1 MEQKKGY
8 ISFEGANLG
17 SVVFAPGDFSKDVYE
32 QFALSDF
39 KKIPIIEKHDRISQI
54 LFDAIQKEHG
64 QVFLLPKVVSFIT
77 HVRSYL
83 DTYHLTSFEFWLN
96 HQVDITEEEKGEI
109 RGKIVGKVI
118 PRSEY
123 QNFFPIQNSTYFKGS
138 HYSYG
143 HISPDLDTTVAS
155 FACFLAAFG
164 AKVGQG
170 RQHWVLPGG
179 PPKDLIEIEFFFK
192 KALGEEVFSV
202 IGSASKKFL
211 ITALDLIR
219 ETNIHRKQG
228 STLTYNIDTDT
239 GHEACVLVDE
249 RGCYLGDWRSSDVDP
264 VRSIIDRFRGFLAE
278 YQYKFAANMIS
289 LFSEENVSQEHWEAF
304 LQREFLNK
312 FNEAF
317 CAKELVQKQRVL
329 LDKFMKEVLF
339 VSKGLDAT
347 MGEFF
352 EVAKSFGFSEFQEK
366 LKSLKSSSFFG
377 KKGDLTENRALLFKT
392 LKEILLLEKEAFTRF
407 FQFIDSLE
415 AAMQVKEKVLKKEP
429 NFVSHL
435 AEYDE
440 IVTAMKDYNYL
451 TVNYQESGNQYPIG
465 VIYREDV
472 TRKVIAT
479 TSWNDFSNPQE
490 TDFKEGVELISY
502 IDHHKSSVVT
512 PRPAFGMVRG
522 DAQSSNSIIAR
533 INFEINDRYS
543 TGGMSLEEIEKAILK
558 LSYSTHTKKDV
569 RILERLI
576 KKKNAALSRGDFYV
590 SPERETLEYLQYIFA
605 MLDDTDLLTK
615 VTEYDVDTMAS
626 LLNRLKSIKLCNEVE
641 VIDFDDLS
649 RKELDFPKKAAKKL
663 MQTPDLYSL
672 YGAIYKAKEEAIDQ
686 TIEET
691 GQGKE
696 THFFQDT
703 KILGSLGYAAVGQFK
718 HFAKNEKNLRRQILG
733 IRNAFVERSKKL
745 YKAKPEVLLHI
756 MMISTV
762 ASAEE
767 LFSDSVQKVN
777 YFDEIWFWIP
787 NDKRAERYLQNFLTE
802 FVKCPRVEKQH
813 LEVELFGDK
822 DRYDPVFAHLFLH
835 KPVSITHID
844 EKFDMVVVKVEAGS
858 IKSRK
863 ADIAAHL

>member
-1 MEQKKGY
+1 
-8 ISFEGANLG
+8 
-17 SVVFAPGDFSKDVYE
+17 
-32 QFALSDF
+32 
-39 KKIPIIEKHDRISQI
+39 
-54 LFDAIQKEHG
+54 
-64 QVFLLPKVVSFIT
+64 
-77 HVRSYL
+77 
-83 DTYHLTSFEFWLN
+83 
-96 HQVDITEEEKGEI
+96 
-109 RGKIVGKVI
+109 
-118 PRSEY
+118 
-123 QNFFPIQNSTYFKGS
+123 
-138 HYSYG
+138 
-143 HISPDLDTTVAS
+143 
-155 FACFLAAFG
+155 
-164 AKVGQG
+164 
-170 RQHWVLPGG
+170 
-179 PPKDLIEIEFFFK
+179 
-192 KALGEEVFSV
+192 
-202 IGSASKKFL
+202 
-211 ITALDLIR
+211 
-219 ETNIHRKQG
+219 
-228 STLTYNIDTDT
+228 
-239 GHEACVLVDE
+239 
-249 RGCYLGDWRSSDVDP
+249 
-264 VRSIIDRFRGFLAE
+264 
-278 YQYKFAANMIS
+278 
-289 LFSEENVSQEHWEAF
+289 
-304 LQREFLNK
+304 
-312 FNEAF
+312 
-317 CAKELVQKQRVL
+317 
-329 LDKFMKEVLF
+329 
-339 VSKGLDAT
+339 
-347 MGEFF
+347 
-352 EVAKSFGFSEFQEK
+352 
-366 LKSLKSSSFFG
+366 
-377 KKGDLTENRALLFKT
+377 
-392 LKEILLLEKEAFTRF
+392 
-407 FQFIDSLE
+407 
-415 AAMQVKEKVLKKEP
+415 
-429 NFVSHL
+429 
-435 AEYDE
+435 
-440 IVTAMKDYNYL
+440 
-451 TVNYQESGNQYPIG
+451 
-465 VIYREDV
+465 
-472 TRKVIAT
+472 
-479 TSWNDFSNPQE
+479 
-490 TDFKEGVELISY
+490 
-502 IDHHKSSVVT
+502 
-512 PRPAFGMVRG
+512 MVRG

-718 HFAKNEKNLRRQILG
+718 HF
-733 IRNAFVERSKKL
+733 
-745 YKAKPEVLLHI
+745 VLLHI